1 MVHESFYPKS
11 NTGKAIKKEI
21 RNLFDVLGNIRAQ
34 NGDLDP
40 VKINEER
47 ENAKS
52 EADGLRK
59 ELNKLQKVNAK
70 LQVEF
75 KNFEDR
81 NAKLSQQLSN
91 AKIKLSK
98 CQQFKANVEAKL
110 SKSEKLN
117 DNLQDKLDKVNQE
130 KQDLELRYNQD
141 QQHFRVV
148 QRDLEKKVVELDRQL
163 HGLRGQDMLVDVVE
177 VDQPLDLTFSLPS
190 QHHVTEET
198 DDDLAHQ
205 YQFLPTQDVDIEN
218 GGNQQFMQLSDG
230 RVIEMLDSGNA

>member
-59 ELNKLQKVNAK
+59 ELNKVQKVNAK

-117 DNLQDKLDKVNQE
+117 NNLLDKLDKVNQE

>member
-59 ELNKLQKVNAK
+59 EVNAK

>member
-91 AKIKLSK
+91 AKIKLLK

>member
-91 AKIKLSK
+91 AKIKLLK

-205 YQFLPTQDVDIEN
+205 YQFQPTQDVDIEN

>member
-141 QQHFRVV
+141 QHHFRVV

>member
-11 NTGKAIKKEI
+11 NTGKAMKKEI

-34 NGDLDP
+34 NADLDP

-81 NAKLSQQLSN
+81 NAKLSQQLSK

>member
-11 NTGKAIKKEI
+11 NTGKAMKKEI

>member
-98 CQQFKANVEAKL
+98 CHQFKANVEAKL

-141 QQHFRVV
+141 QEHFRVV

-205 YQFLPTQDVDIEN
+205 YQFLPTQDVDIET

>member
-11 NTGKAIKKEI
+11 HTGKAMKKEI

-34 NGDLDP
+34 IGDLDP

>member
-59 ELNKLQKVNAK
+59 ELNMLQKVNAK

>member
-34 NGDLDP
+34 NADVDP